1 MKTGHSFRK
10 SMKRLLYVLPILV
23 LLCFVFCIS
32 SYAQSLA
39 YGSLSVDSNP
49 RGARVYLDND
59 YKGDTPLN
67 LKNISVGQ
75 YSIKLVLPGYQEWV
89 SSIVV
94 LPILTVKISTDLV
107 RQAQSAYGSISVN
120 SNPQEARVYLDN
132 AYKGHT
138 PINLR
143 DIPIGRHTIRII
155 LPGYQEWTGDISVSS
170 SQTAR
175 ITANLTSQSDYG
187 SLSVNSNPKGADIY
201 LGDVYEGLTPLDLS
215 HITPGQYTIRVILPG
230 YQEWRGDISVSP
242 SQRALVSV
250 DLVPQPTYGSISVSC
265 DQSGAKIFLDGTYK
279 RTTSTIPVMLEDVK
293 NGEHELVIIKDGFRA
308 WVEDVEIYAG
318 EVSFID
324 VKMTEIFN

>member
-89 SSIVV
+89 SSIAV

-155 LPGYQEWTGDISVSS
+155 LPGYQEWTGDISVS
-170 SQTAR
+170 
-175 ITANLTSQSDYG
+175 
-187 SLSVNSNPKGADIY
+187 
-201 LGDVYEGLTPLDLS
+201 
-215 HITPGQYTIRVILPG
+215 
-230 YQEWRGDISVSP
+230 P
-242 SQRALVSV
+242 SQRALVSI